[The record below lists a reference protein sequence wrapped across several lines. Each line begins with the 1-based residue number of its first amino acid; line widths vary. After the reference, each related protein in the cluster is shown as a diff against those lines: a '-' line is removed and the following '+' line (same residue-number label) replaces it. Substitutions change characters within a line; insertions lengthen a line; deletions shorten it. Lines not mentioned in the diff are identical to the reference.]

1 MRRVLAALVLSASAF
16 AAPAFAQSA
25 DECVEPY
32 APYIIDGATATEEQL
47 SENRL
52 DVIAFLG
59 LSDMYQECLVRLMS
73 LEEIKNNPSALR
85 LIEKRIADNQREK
98 ERVGAEFNAT
108 VAAWRAQHPEPE
120 PAPAAPPPAAE
131 DAPAAGGN

>member
-1 MRRVLAALVLSASAF
+1 MRRVLAALALSSFAF
-16 AAPAFAQSA
+16 CAPALAQSA

-32 APYIIDGATATEEQL
+32 APFIIDGTTATAEQL

-85 LIEKRIADNQREK
+85 LIEKRIEDNQREK

-120 PAPAAPPPAAE
+120 PAPAPPPAAE